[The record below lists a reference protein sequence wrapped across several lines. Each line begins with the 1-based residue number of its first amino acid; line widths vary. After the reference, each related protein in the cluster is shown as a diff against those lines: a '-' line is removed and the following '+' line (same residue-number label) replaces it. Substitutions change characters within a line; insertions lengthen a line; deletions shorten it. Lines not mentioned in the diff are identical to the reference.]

1 MFYSTR
7 KSTWRRSAL
16 LVLAAVL
23 VMTMLAACGGKGKG
37 EHSLQF
43 KNVDKG
49 EVVATFKDGQVT
61 QDELKKYLDV
71 YVLAQPAYESIV
83 EIPQFQEMLLE
94 QYVSFKLLS
103 AQASEESLKEARKQ
117 VDEQLTGFKE
127 LKGSDTTFADEL
139 KTKKISDADIATFL
153 LLNSAAVVH
162 MNSLVTDEDM
172 AKAFET
178 MKADFAVSDVRH
190 ILVQTTETDPNTQ
203 ETKEL
208 RTDEEAL
215 ARAKEVKAKLDA
227 GGDWNELAKTYS
239 DDGGSKENGGL
250 YEASPGSKWVEPF
263 KIATYEQE
271 IGVIGEPVKSDFGY
285 HVIKVEKREDKTLDQ
300 LTEEEKNQVKGAAA
314 YTYMEKFMTEEM
326 PKQELKI
333 TLPKAEEG
341 AGEGEAP
348 ADGETPSE
356 TPADGDAAA
365 GDEKAAE

>member
-1 MFYSTR
+1 MFHSTR

-23 VMTMLAACGGKGKG
+23 VMTMLAACGKGKG

-43 KNVDKG
+43 KNVNKG

-83 EIPQFQEMLLE
+83 ELPQFQEMLLE

-103 AQASEESLKEARKQ
+103 AQASEASLKEARKQ
-117 VDEQLTGFKE
+117 VDEQLKAFKE
-127 LKGSDTTFADEL
+127 LKASDKSFADEL
-139 KTKKISDADIATFL
+139 KTKKVSDADIATFL

-172 AKAFET
+172 AKALDT
-178 MKADFAVSDVRH
+178 LQADFAVSDVRH

-203 ETKEL
+203 ETKEI

-227 GGDWNELAKTYS
+227 GGDWNELAKQYS
-239 DDGGSKENGGL
+239 DDGGSNENGGL

-271 IGVIGEPVKSDFGY
+271 VGVIGEPVKSDFGY
-285 HVIKVEKREDKTLDQ
+285 HVIKVEKRDEKTLDQ
-300 LTEEEKNQVKGAAA
+300 LTEDEKNQVKGAAA

-326 PKQELKI
+326 PKQDLKI
-333 TLPKAEEG
+333 TLPQAEEG
-341 AGEGEAP
+341 ETPDDSDAPSEAP
-348 ADGETPSE
+348 T
-356 TPADGDAAA
+356 DGDAASNN
-365 GDEKAAE
+365 EEAAE

>member
-1 MFYSTR
+1 MFHSTR

-23 VMTMLAACGGKGKG
+23 VMTMLAACGKGKG

-49 EVVATFKDGQVT
+49 EVVATYKDGKVT

-83 EIPQFQEMLLE
+83 ELPQFQEMLLE

-117 VDEQLTGFKE
+117 VDEQLTGFNE
-127 LKGSDTTFADEL
+127 LKGSDKTFADEL
-139 KTKKISDADIATFL
+139 KKKKISDADIATFL

-172 AKAFET
+172 AKAFDT

-203 ETKEL
+203 ETKEI

-227 GGDWNELAKTYS
+227 GGDWNALAKEYS
-239 DDGGSKENGGL
+239 DDPGSKEKGGL
-250 YEASPGSKWVEPF
+250 YEGKAGSEWVEPF

-285 HVIKVEKREDKTLDQ
+285 HVIKVEKRTDKTLDQ
-300 LTEEEKNQVKGAAA
+300 LTEDQKNQVKGAAA

-333 TLPKAEEG
+333 TLPKSEEGEGTG
-341 AGEGEAP
+341 AGEGAEPSEA
-348 ADGETPSE
+348 PSE
-356 TPADGDAAA
+356 TPADGAAN
-365 GDEKAAE
+365 DEKAAE